1 MKIPKLKDLT
11 DLNKLKEMG
20 SSLAESA
27 NVGGMM
33 NKVKQA
39 VGESGK
45 LIDKAKSTVGLGGS
59 QKESAEGEQA
69 NTPVAQIQQSLAS
82 IFAAQKAQLAA
93 MNELKHAVAALLKQQ
108 SGEAC
113 EASPEEEDAVS
124 GESHEEEDEPSSS
137 DDDSEPRG

>member
-20 SSLAESA
+20 SSIAESA

-59 QKESAEGEQA
+59 QKESAEGDEA
-69 NTPVAQIQQSLAS
+69 STPVAQIQQSLAS

-108 SGEAC
+108 SSEATT
-113 EASPEEEDAVS
+113 EEEVATS
-124 GESHEEEDEPSSS
+124 SERHEEEAEHSDS